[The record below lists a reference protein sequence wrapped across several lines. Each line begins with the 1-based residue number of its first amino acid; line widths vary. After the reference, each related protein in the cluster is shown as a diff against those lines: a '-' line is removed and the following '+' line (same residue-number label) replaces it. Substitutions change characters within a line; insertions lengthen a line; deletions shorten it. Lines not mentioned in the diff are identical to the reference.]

1 MTIYKGFDRAE
12 CVEDCPRCN
21 RCSPQSA
28 RRMRVDAMI
37 TGWELEKLRY
47 EADGLPIDWPS
58 AVEWHSWVERAIAT
72 L

>member
-1 MTIYKGFDRAE
+1 
-12 CVEDCPRCN
+12 
-21 RCSPQSA
+21 
-28 RRMRVDAMI
+28 MRVDAMI